1 MGELPFTSH
10 SEVSGHHLHIS
21 FGGRL
26 LCLEGRHLR
35 THLYRHRYK
44 HEQVQEDG
52 LLTPAKPRRR
62 LETSSLGKQPSHDSA
77 CAATTEQ
84 RPSRR
89 GCSEPLLVLEAA
101 AWACFWRL
109 CSWLMGSM
117 VNCPPFRILGNIQL
131 ISDFCFCLESVLHV
145 NSHQ

>member
-1 MGELPFTSH
+1 M
-10 SEVSGHHLHIS
+10 SEVGGVAFYKPLRSLRPSPPHLVR
-21 FGGRL
+21 GET

-35 THLYRHRYK
+35 THLYRHGYK

-101 AWACFWRL
+101 A
-109 CSWLMGSM
+109 
-117 VNCPPFRILGNIQL
+117 
-131 ISDFCFCLESVLHV
+131 
-145 NSHQ
+145 